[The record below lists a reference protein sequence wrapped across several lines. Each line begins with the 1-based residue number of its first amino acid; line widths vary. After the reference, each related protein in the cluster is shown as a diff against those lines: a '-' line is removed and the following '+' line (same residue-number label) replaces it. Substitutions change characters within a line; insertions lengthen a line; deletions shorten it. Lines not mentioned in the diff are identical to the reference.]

1 MSWVERIKDQIV
13 IITGD
18 QREYRPQWLNANKAI
33 SYNVASFDFIDTDG
47 SLVKRRRPKGAKYK
61 LEIWFQGDDHL
72 DIARDFEVSAADPRT
87 WIIRHPF
94 YGDLNVHPT
103 DLLFD
108 NSRYNTSKV
117 TGNILE
123 TIDDI
128 NPQVSI
134 VPEEKIIQDKEDLD
148 VVTAAAFVNNNPEP
162 TVSDANAMSSVVT
175 SLNTSTDKIITNDEE
190 SADFRNLVTK
200 AQADIINATSEP
212 LAAIRSMQEVINFP
226 ARIKQ
231 TVASR
236 LKALVSEFDAL
247 VDAVLTIGAKRS
259 DKFLF
264 ENNAGGKITA
274 ITVAIATP
282 LSADDYGNK
291 PKVLEVIETLLNS
304 YNKYIDTLDTLQT
317 VDADELDS
325 YIPDASS
332 MILIS
337 NLVNFTL
344 SSLFSIALNAKQE
357 RQVVLEENSNLINLT
372 HRFYG
377 LDVAD
382 ENIDELI
389 LNNNIGINEH
399 LLVKKGR
406 LLRYYI

>member
-1 MSWVERIKDQIV
+1 MSWIEKIKDQIV

-47 SLVKRRRPKGAKYK
+47 SLVKRRRPKGAKFK

-72 DIARDFEVSAADPRT
+72 DIARDFEASAADPRT
-87 WIIRHPF
+87 WVIRHPF
-94 YGDLNVHPT
+94 YGDLKVHPT

-108 NSRYNTSKV
+108 NSKYNTSKI

-123 TIDDI
+123 TIDDT
-128 NPQVSI
+128 NPQIST

-148 VVTAAAFVNNNPEP
+148 VVTADAFVNNNPEP
-162 TVSDANAMSSVVT
+162 TVSDANAMNSVVE
-175 SLNTSTDKIITNDEE
+175 SLDSSTDKIITNDEE
-190 SADFRNLVTK
+190 SETFRNLVTK
-200 AQADIINATSEP
+200 AKSDIINATGEP

-226 ARIKQ
+226 ARITQ
-231 TVASR
+231 SVDSR
-236 LKALVSEFDAL
+236 LRTLVNEFDAL
-247 VDAVLTIGAKRS
+247 VDAVLVLTKRS

-282 LSADDYGNK
+282 LSPDDYGNK

-304 YNKYIDTLDTLQT
+304 YNKYIDTLDFLQT
-317 VDADELDS
+317 DDADELDS
-325 YIPDASS
+325 YIPDSDS
-332 MILIS
+332 MVLIS

-344 SSLFSIALNAKQE
+344 SNLFNIALNAKQE
-357 RQVVLEENSNLINLT
+357 RQVILEENSNLINLT

-382 ENIDELI
+382 ENIDEFI
-389 LNNNIGINEH
+389 LNNNVGINEH
-399 LLVKKGR
+399 LLIKKGR